1 VIVMERSLVI
11 IKPDGTIRRTVGA
24 LVVKAL
30 MECGFRVKAFKEM
43 KVSESLA
50 KLHYDIHK
58 EKPFFPWLVEFISS
72 ARVLAMILEADDV
85 IQGVRDALG
94 ATFVQKAAP
103 DSLRGKYGIWSGINI
118 AHASDGPETATTEI
132 ALWTKEGGLEESED
146 AEKAA
151 EAYVERYA
159 PANMDLTKEIRD
171 LVESSIDVN
180 DTSTAVLDSLEDL
193 FGRDSEGVTES
204 EIKALALAVFDFIK
218 EEVEKKE

>member
-1 VIVMERSLVI
+1 
-11 IKPDGTIRRTVGA
+11 
-24 LVVKAL
+24 
-30 MECGFRVKAFKEM
+30 
-43 KVSESLA
+43 
-50 KLHYDIHK
+50 
-58 EKPFFPWLVEFISS
+58 
-72 ARVLAMILEADDV
+72 
-85 IQGVRDALG
+85 
-94 ATFVQKAAP
+94 
-103 DSLRGKYGIWSGINI
+103 
-118 AHASDGPETATTEI
+118 
-132 ALWTKEGGLEESED
+132 LWTKEGGLEESED